1 MMKGKCI
8 MKKSKLFAMLTA
20 TMLFAMMPLQVT
32 AAEMS
37 AEEPAIV
44 EEVEPLSSNLIAT
57 YTLNAYYGYNTLMVD
72 SSICAFEEMAKLGMI
87 DIVVQHSSDKINWV
101 DEVEVDDMI
110 NEDAYY
116 FSIKGYGIPIISG
129 YYYRI
134 KVTLYAKEHGWFFP
148 DTHKINVTSNSVWI
162 G

>member
-1 MMKGKCI
+1 

-37 AEEPAIV
+37 AEETAIV

-57 YTLNAYYGYNTLMVD
+57 YTLSASYGYNTLMVD
-72 SSICAFEEMAKLGMI
+72 AAIYAFDEMAKIGLI

-110 NEDAYY
+110 SKDALY
-116 FSIKGYGIPIISG
+116 FSINDYGIPVISG

-134 KVTLYAKEHGWFFP
+134 RVTLYAKEHGWFFP
-148 DTHKINVTSNSVWI
+148 DTHKITVNSNSVWI